1 MLWEPVKWSPVST
14 FFPDS
19 VWLHNSASKADQ
31 PVNGFIY
38 VYNPLNTSYHKHV
51 NFLFSYKDSN
61 DYYLTQNGSGIWENT
76 GAADGFQILRG
87 NGSLYSAG
95 EIQVYGL
102 TNA

>member
-1 MLWEPVKWSPVST
+1 MYLPGS
-14 FFPDS
+14 
-19 VWLHNSASKADQ
+19 
-31 PVNGFIY
+31 FIM
-38 VYNPLNTSYHKHV
+38 PLGPSQTPCLTPFLQIQGGRSY
-51 NFLFSYKDSN
+51 FLFSYKDSN